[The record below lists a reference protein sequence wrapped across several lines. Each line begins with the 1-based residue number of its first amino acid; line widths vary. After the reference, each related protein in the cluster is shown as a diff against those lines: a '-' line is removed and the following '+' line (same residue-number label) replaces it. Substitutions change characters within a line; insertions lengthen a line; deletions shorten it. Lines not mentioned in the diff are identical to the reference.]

1 MQREAQRLKF
11 RQSRL
16 RAELA
21 PATAAPAH
29 AHGAPR
35 AVSAEPAAAAVAA
48 AASADADGS
57 FVRQRLSHA
66 HADDGMFALTRD
78 EAAAAAAA
86 ARGTRPPAH
95 TESADAAA
103 DPLSDGLRDNDSLFG
118 ASALEVRM
126 PTK

>member
-66 HADDGMFALTRD
+66 HADNGMFALTRD
-78 EAAAAAAA
+78 EAAA

-95 TESADAAA
+95 TEFADAAA
-103 DPLSDGLRDNDSLFG
+103 DPLSDGLLDKDSLFG

-126 PTK
+126 PTNGHSR